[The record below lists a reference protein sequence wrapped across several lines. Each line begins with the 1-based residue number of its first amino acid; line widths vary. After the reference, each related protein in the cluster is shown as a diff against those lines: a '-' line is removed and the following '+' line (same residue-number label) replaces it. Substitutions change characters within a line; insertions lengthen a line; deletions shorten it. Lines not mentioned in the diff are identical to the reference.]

1 MAALAKNALILVS
14 EFGCPHIF
22 LTLTC
27 NPKWP
32 EIMSQLLDG
41 QTAFDRPEV
50 TAAVFKTRLDQ
61 MKMNIRNGKYF
72 DGRELI
78 YTFHVIEYQY
88 RGLPHAHLVVRLDD
102 AHDID
107 DPNREDLIY
116 FVNRHFVAEM
126 PRFEGEEYHNV
137 YQEDGSTAFTDEYKR
152 KAVEVV
158 RMNNTHKCAT
168 AINGCKKDD
177 SEKCKRGYSR
187 TEIIPETIVNE
198 VTNRIVY
205 RRRMECDLKIVPYN
219 LQMIMDWDSHLNI
232 EYSGSAYCAL
242 YMYKYCYKG
251 AAKKERIDL
260 GSEKEHDSLDE
271 IKLFIYGRIMC
282 SMSAVWRM
290 YGYQDYPAPVPPVC
304 AFKVRS
310 GAQLKDFIQRG
321 EVTELQIYYNRPP
334 VLDALKYTEFLEKY
348 NTSSKKPKYY
358 EDNPNAENNVDLD
371 RHFFK
376 LHMDAAGIQYVY
388 IPVRQ
393 VKRCIRIEMLYVT
406 SGDMFYLRLILLNR
420 KAHSDQDVLTY
431 NPVRGGGEPLVCT
444 SYQQSAIAH
453 GYVDSVDDVRATF
466 VDMCSSGTGA
476 QCRSYFVVLSLNGYA
491 THAIFDDHDKR
502 RFMFMDYITYQGVT
516 QDVAEQMMLQDLE
529 RLFRKSRSSLEKF
542 GFPTPDNVPTELEE
556 AISLWMQPDVIA
568 RQGQLLDGLIATHP
582 NNDEQQMAFD
592 SIMNSIIDF
601 KNANRDEIMEHVFH
615 FIGGPGGT
623 GKTALFKKLHAACR
637 KNGQLISICAATSLA
652 ALNFDGATTAHSLF
666 SYPVEDETDVD
677 DQDLA
682 TCDFNKERCD
692 YLHEVSVIFWDE
704 FISNDR
710 ILMEAVLEEFKTRWE
725 EPRYYVFVCAGDFA
739 QVCI

>member
-1 MAALAKNALILVS
+1 
-14 EFGCPHIF
+14 
-22 LTLTC
+22 
-27 NPKWP
+27 
-32 EIMSQLLDG
+32 
-41 QTAFDRPEV
+41 
-50 TAAVFKTRLDQ
+50 

-72 DGRELI
+72 DGRDII

-88 RGLPHAHLVVRLDD
+88 RGLPHAHLVVRLDN

-107 DPNREDLIY
+107 DPNREDLIS

-126 PRFEGEEYHNV
+126 PRFEGEEHQNV
-137 YQEDGSTAFTDEYKR
+137 YMQDAFTDEYKR

-168 AINGCKKDD
+168 AINGCKQDD
-177 SEKCKRGYSR
+177 DDTCKRGFSR
-187 TEIIPETIVNE
+187 TETISETYVNE

-219 LQMIMDWDSHLNI
+219 LQMIMDWDSHINV

-251 AAKKERIDL
+251 AARKERIDL

-282 SMSAVWRM
+282 SMAAVWRM
-290 YGYQDYPAPVPPVC
+290 YGYQDYPAPEPPVC

-310 GAQLKDFIQRG
+310 GAQLNDFIRRG
-321 EVTELQIYYNRPP
+321 EVTELQIYYNRPAA
-334 VLDALKYTEFLEKY
+334 LDALKYTDFLEKY
-348 NTSSKKPKYY
+348 NTSSKLPKYY
-358 EDNPNAENNVDLD
+358 EDNPNTENDVRID
-371 RHFFK
+371 RHYFK
-376 LHMDAAGIQYVY
+376 LHLDPIQEIRYVY
-388 IPVRQ
+388 RPVRK

-406 SGDMFYLRLILLNR
+406 SGDNFYLRLILLNR
-420 KAHSDQDVLTY
+420 KARSDKDVLTY
-431 NPVRGGGEPLVCT
+431 NPIRGGGQPMVCT

-453 GYVDSVDDVRATF
+453 GYVDSVTDVRSTF
-466 VDMCSSGTGA
+466 MDMCTNGTGA

-516 QDVAEQMMLQDLE
+516 QDVAEQKMLQDLE
-529 RLFRKSRSSLEKF
+529 RLFRKSSSSLEKF
-542 GFPTPDNVPTELEE
+542 GFPTPSGVPTELEE
-556 AISLWMQPDVIA
+556 AISVWMQPDVLI
-568 RQGQLLDGLIATHP
+568 RQGQLLDSLNTTHP
-582 NNDEQQMAFD
+582 NNDEQQMAFE
-592 SIMNSIIDF
+592 SIMHS
-601 KNANRDEIMEHVFH
+601 IMEFKDSNCDDITENVFH
-615 FIGGPGGT
+615 FVGGPGGT
-623 GKTALFKKLHAACR
+623 GKSALFRKLHAACR
-637 KNGQLISICAATSLA
+637 NNGLLISICAATSLA
-652 ALNFDGATTAHSLF
+652 ALSFDGATTAHSLF

-710 ILMEAVLEEFKTRWE
+710 ILMEAVLEEFKTRWGK
-725 EPRYYVFVCAGDFA
+725 PSYYVFVCAGDFA
-739 QVCI
+739 QVCNIVFHSSITLLHMIL